1 MIRTAVSSSS
11 IRAIGFDESESRME
25 IEFTDGMVYEYFSVS
40 AATFSELV
48 SARSVGAKFNELI
61 KGCFD
66 CRRIA

>member
-1 MIRTAVSSSS
+1 
-11 IRAIGFDESESRME
+11 ME